1 MATLSHL
8 PHLTNMQSGINK
20 WDPSHSSVYEL
31 YFTLPDAIH
40 GEFTEEEVILTEQVT
55 EVSGLD
61 QLTKT
66 TPVNS
71 QKFMGV
77 DVSHHGPVLDN
88 TYADITVVL
97 NLNLRNKIDNFVFKV
112 FRSWENLNYNLADGT
127 RTLLADYSSN
137 VMRIA
142 VANRAGDVVRSIV
155 FNRVLLSE
163 VTGIDSL
170 NYTENEPQKL
180 TVKFRCDYWDD
191 ALA

>member
-1 MATLSHL
+1 MATLTHL

-20 WDPSHSSVYEL
+20 WDPSHSAVYEL
-31 YFTLPDAIH
+31 YFTLPDAIRS
-40 GEFTEEEVILTEQVT
+40 EFSEDEVILTEQVT

-77 DVSHHGPVLDN
+77 DVSHHGPAMEN
-88 TYADITVVL
+88 TYADITVTL
-97 NLNLRNKIDNFVFKV
+97 NLNLRNKLDNFVLKV
-112 FRSWENLNYNLADGT
+112 FRAWENLNYNLADGT
-127 RTLLADYSSN
+127 RTLLADYSSDA
-137 VMRIA
+137 MRIA

-155 FNRVLLSE
+155 FNRVLLSS
-163 VTGIDSL
+163 VTGIDTL
-170 NYTENEPQKL
+170 NYTDNEPQKVQVTL
-180 TVKFRCDYWDD
+180 RCDYWDD

>member
-20 WDPSHSSVYEL
+20 WDPSHSSVYEI

-40 GEFTEEEVILTEQVT
+40 GEFKEEEVILTEQVT

-66 TPVNS
+66 TPVNT

-88 TYADITVVL
+88 TYADITVTL

-127 RTLLADYSSN
+127 RTLLVDYSSN
-137 VMRIA
+137 IMRIA

>member
-40 GEFTEEEVILTEQVT
+40 GEFKEEEVILTEQVI

-66 TPVNS
+66 TPVNT

>member
-8 PHLTNMQSGINK
+8 PHLKNMKSGINK

-31 YFTLPDAIH
+31 YFTLPDAIKS
-40 GEFTEEEVILTEQVT
+40 EFSDDELILTEQVT

-77 DVSHHGPVLDN
+77 DVSHHGPAMEN
-88 TYADITVVL
+88 TYADITVNL
-97 NLNLRNKIDNFVFKV
+97 NLNLRNKLDNFVLKV
-112 FRSWENLNYNLADGT
+112 FRAWENLNYNLADGT
-127 RTLLADYSSN
+127 RTLLADYSSDA
-137 VMRIA
+137 MRIA

-155 FNRVLLSE
+155 FNRVLLTGVS
-163 VTGIDSL
+163 GIDTL
-170 NYTENEPQKL
+170 DYTANDPQKL
-180 TVKFRCDYWDD
+180 QVTFRCDYWDD

>member
-40 GEFTEEEVILTEQVT
+40 GEFKEEEVILTEQVI

-66 TPVNS
+66 TPVNT

-127 RTLLADYSSN
+127 RTLLADYSSDA
-137 VMRIA
+137 MRIA

-155 FNRVLLSE
+155 FNRVLLSG
-163 VTGIDSL
+163 VSGIDTL
-170 NYTENEPQKL
+170 NYTDNEPQKL
-180 TVKFRCDYWDD
+180 QVTLRCDYWDD

>member
-20 WDPSHSSVYEL
+20 WDPSHSSVYEI

-88 TYADITVVL
+88 TYADITVTL

-137 VMRIA
+137 TMRIA

>member
-40 GEFTEEEVILTEQVT
+40 GEFKEEEVILTEQVT

-66 TPVNS
+66 TPVNT

-77 DVSHHGPVLDN
+77 EVSHHGPVLDN

>member
-1 MATLSHL
+1 MATLTHL

-31 YFTLPDAIH
+31 YFTLPDAIRS
-40 GEFTEEEVILTEQVT
+40 EFAEDEVILTEQVT

-61 QLTKT
+61 SLTKT

-77 DVSHHGPVLDN
+77 DVSHHGPVLEN
-88 TYADITVVL
+88 TYADITITL
-97 NLNLRNKIDNFVFKV
+97 NLNLRNKVDNFVLKV
-112 FRSWENLNYNLADGT
+112 FRAWENLNYNLADGT
-127 RTLLADYSSN
+127 RTLLADYSSDA
-137 VMRIA
+137 MRIA

-155 FNRVLLSE
+155 FNRVLLSG
-163 VTGIDSL
+163 VTGIDAL
-170 NYTENEPQKL
+170 NYTDNEPQKL
-180 TVKFRCDYWDD
+180 QVVFRCDYWDD